1 MTIDVDFRQGAVNS
15 FAASGSPRY
24 SSSEGVS
31 FTVSRAGD
39 APQLQSLF
47 YIMFG
52 RVEMTAR
59 AAAGAGIVSSLVLES
74 DDLDELDMEWLGA
87 AAGELQTNYFG
98 KGQTTTYNR
107 GQFHAVAGGDTQARW
122 VRYAVDWTAERVV
135 WTVDGRVVRE
145 LGAAQAEPGQ
155 YPQTPM
161 RVKVG
166 AWAAGDPG
174 SNAPGTVAWAR
185 GPTDFARG
193 PFTMSVRSLLVADY
207 SSGREYRYTDASGRW
222 QSIEAVGGR
231 VNGNLGKNKD
241 GKTSP
246 SPSPGP
252 AEPAIATGVVS
263 VPVGGIARDG
273 SPATATQTGWPWVA
287 TASSSSGNG
296 NGAIPDGWYMTPSGK
311 IMKKNSAS
319 AAAASPLRQP
329 TTPFPGLSVLT
340 MTMTMTMGLAVVIP
354 TLLSGL

>member
-1 MTIDVDFRQGAVNS
+1 MRPHSSIARKVAAGAATASPLPLILLSSWLLGSASGQTFSRCNPLQQQQCPANTALGMTIDVDFRQGAVNS

-24 SSSEGVS
+24 SASEGVS
-31 FTVSRAGD
+31 FTVSQAGD

-107 GQFHAVAGGDTQARW
+107 GQFHAVADTQARW
-122 VRYAVDWTAERVV
+122 VR
-135 WTVDGRVVRE
+135 
-145 LGAAQAEPGQ
+145 
-155 YPQTPM
+155 
-161 RVKVG
+161 
-166 AWAAGDPG
+166 
-174 SNAPGTVAWAR
+174 
-185 GPTDFARG
+185 
-193 PFTMSVRSLLVADY
+193 
-207 SSGREYRYTDASGRW
+207 
-222 QSIEAVGGR
+222 
-231 VNGNLGKNKD
+231 
-241 GKTSP
+241 
-246 SPSPGP
+246 
-252 AEPAIATGVVS
+252 
-263 VPVGGIARDG
+263 
-273 SPATATQTGWPWVA
+273 
-287 TASSSSGNG
+287 SSSSSSSGGGGNG

-329 TTPFPGLSVLT
+329 ITPFPGLSVLT
-340 MTMTMTMGLAVVIP
+340 MTMTMMMSLAVVIP